1 MIFYIGID
9 LGASHVKAV
18 AVTAEGELLGEKEIP
33 FDQAISKD
41 WASKVQLAVVALEGE
56 HGGRAAG
63 MGLSAPGVAAKDRKS
78 IAFLPGRLEG
88 LEGFNWT
95 HHLEREQLVPVLNDG
110 QAALLGEVWRGAA
123 KGSENVIMLT
133 LGTGVG
139 GAAMV
144 GGRLLR
150 GNNGK
155 AGHLGHTALDADGD
169 FDICGS
175 PGSLELAIGNCSL
188 ERRSG
193 GKFSDTRE
201 IVLAHRGGDVEA
213 SEVWLTSVKKL
224 AAAISSFTNVL
235 DPELVVVGGG
245 IARAGDDLFRPL
257 ENFLRPMEWDVGGEP
272 VKVVK
277 AELGEYAGAWGVARQ
292 AMQGAGES
300 ARG

>member
-139 GAAMV
+139 AGDGSAV
-144 GGRLLR
+144 GLAVGHGV
-150 GNNGK
+150 GNFVGLVE
-155 AGHLGHTALDADGD
+155 GTFVGLFEG
-169 FDICGS
+169 
-175 PGSLELAIGNCSL
+175 
-188 ERRSG
+188 
-193 GKFSDTRE
+193 TR
-201 IVLAHRGGDVEA
+201 VGCFVGLVVGDVLGATVQRTAVE
-213 SEVWLTSVKKL
+213 
-224 AAAISSFTNVL
+224 
-235 DPELVVVGGG
+235 
-245 IARAGDDLFRPL
+245 PL
-257 ENFLRPMEWDVGGEP
+257 
-272 VKVVK
+272 
-277 AELGEYAGAWGVARQ
+277 
-292 AMQGAGES
+292 S
-300 ARG
+300 